1 MRRQLPAF
9 LVALVVC
16 AALWPFDAA
25 LAQRR
30 RRPARGGASATAARV
45 SAANRA
51 TDARVAQIADAYL
64 RGHYAFNPSEA
75 TSAGLH
81 EFDAKL
87 EERDAA
93 SVAREV
99 KRLRGVVAELARV
112 PEWRLSPEARY
123 DYLVLG
129 SHARAQLLEL
139 EDVRAWRRDPN
150 LYNRLVSSS
159 IDNILK
165 RAYAPVEQRLPAVLA
180 RERQIAR
187 LLEEARR
194 NLDNPPRLYTETAIA
209 QAAGSVAFFE
219 RVVPQMFERAGGSR
233 LDAAR
238 RAEFHEANESA
249 AAAVRSFRDWLERD
263 LLPRSNGDFALG
275 AENYRRKL
283 LYEEMVE
290 TPLPALLREG

>member
-1 MRRQLPAF
+1 MTRKLPAS
-9 LVALVVC
+9 VIALVVC
-16 AALWPFDAA
+16 ASLWPFDSA

-30 RRPARGGASATAARV
+30 RRPARGGNTAASASRA

-51 TDARVAQIADAYL
+51 SDARVAQIADAYL
-64 RGHYAFNPSEA
+64 RGYYAFNPSEA

-93 SVAREV
+93 AVAREV
-99 KRLRGVVAELARV
+99 RRLRGVLAELARV

-139 EDVRAWRRDPN
+139 EDVRVWRRDPN

-187 LLEEARR
+187 HLEEARQ

-209 QAAGSVAFFE
+209 QVSGSVAFFE
-219 RVVPQMFERAGGSR
+219 RDVPQMFERAGGSR

-238 RAEFHEANESA
+238 RAA
-249 AAAVRSFRDWLERD
+249 AALRRNVPGRPQRHADDERD
-263 LLPRSNGDFALG
+263 EKRGKRPCH
-275 AENYRRKL
+275 
-283 LYEEMVE
+283 
-290 TPLPALLREG
+290 